1 MAYEFNKDQ
10 FACNA
15 ILAGNDIQEVHF
27 KASDGGIGTTDG
39 GTELLNTSRATA
51 NMDVL
56 QNCKYMRDYSEKQK
70 SELGYVDATNIQQRT
85 WLHIANLVVGSA
97 VLMYAIRKVT

>member
-15 ILAGNDIQEVHF
+15 ILDGYDIQDVYF
-27 KASDGGIGTTDG
+27 IADDGGIGKTDG
-39 GTELLNTSRATA
+39 AADLLDTSGAMA

-56 QNCKYMRDYSEKQK
+56 QNCKYMRDYGEKQK

>member
-15 ILAGNDIQEVHF
+15 ILDGNDIQDVYF
-27 KASDGGIGTTDG
+27 TANDGGIGTTDG
-39 GTELLNTSRATA
+39 GTELLNTSSATA

-85 WLHIANLVVGSA
+85 WLHIANLVIGSVA
-97 VLMYAIRKVT
+97 LIYAIRKVT

>member
-15 ILAGNDIQEVHF
+15 ILDGNDIQDVYF
-27 KASDGGIGTTDG
+27 TANDGGITKTDN
-39 GTELLNTSRATA
+39 TKLLDTSGATV

-85 WLHIANLVVGSA
+85 WLHIANLVVGSV